1 MIYDLS
7 WYKWCFLASGFFWA
21 GKQQL
26 LFPFFSM
33 INPLCLLYMIYMCI
47 ILPVSFE
54 MWSRSANLFG
64 YMQQASAWPSD
75 SHFGIGV
82 IGSNGFLVTSREA
95 SLDLGEGKAW
105 KYISLSIRGFP
116 GFLAT
121 SKVWWVWCYS
131 DAFVYLASLCTSC
144 QPCFKVRDHFLPSVA
159 PRAVE
164 TLETQ
169 DDKEWYAFQP
179 CKSQEILRA
188 TRLSV
193 YDIETYWD
201 KKFPCWSKVSI
212 VSSLEW
218 EQTSTRSLC
227 QASIGFLPYS
237 GDVTN
242 AKFPRLLC
250 QQKTTTRKMKDGQRN
265 PGIHP
270 LWSRTSFGVVVPRI
284 SFPLRQWL
292 AVFSMVD

>member
-1 MIYDLS
+1 MT
-7 WYKWCFLASGFFWA
+7 F
-21 GKQQL
+21 
-26 LFPFFSM
+26 
-33 INPLCLLYMIYMCI
+33 
-47 ILPVSFE
+47 
-54 MWSRSANLFG
+54 
-64 YMQQASAWPSD
+64 
-75 SHFGIGV
+75 
-82 IGSNGFLVTSREA
+82 REA
-95 SLDLGEGKAW
+95 SLDFGGGGGKAW

-121 SKVWWVWCYS
+121 SKMWCYS
-131 DAFVYLASLCTSC
+131 DVFFYLASSCTSC
-144 QPCFKVRDHFLPSVA
+144 QPCFKVRDHWLPSVA

-169 DDKEWYAFQP
+169 DDKDWYAFQP

-201 KKFPCWSKVSI
+201 KKFLCWSKVSI

-227 QASIGFLPYS
+227 QLTLGMSPMQSFPGCF
-237 GDVTN
+237 TN
-242 AKFPRLLC
+242 K
-250 QQKTTTRKMKDGQRN
+250 KTTMKDGQRN

-270 LWSRTSFGVVVPRI
+270 LWSRTSFGAVVPRI